1 MHLWHRD
8 RISRISSSIA
18 VVSIAVALLTLS
30 FAVHA
35 QQASNPA
42 VVTGQG
48 ADESGSFVEK
58 HVFGSIGGDVFIGS
72 PVSRNLM
79 AARVG
84 IDYPFTVAGRSA
96 KLFLEGGFAR
106 RSVSLEQKRTNNVQT
121 VWDPNANDGSGGDSS
136 GGFVPRALPETRK
149 LEVTASGA
157 EVREAY
163 LQYDLMDNL
172 SLSAGY
178 QRPIWGQ
185 FDIVSPVNLLLPLEF
200 QSDDLSIEKS
210 AYRMP
215 QPAVSAVAFPFERLE
230 VSAYWFPLTNLDP
243 LHEEI
248 LDEADGANEVFV
260 ANATTF
266 GETESR
272 PRPRKDGSDY
282 DAYAAR
288 AVWYG
293 DSFTF
298 GLTYYNGRNTLFAF
312 DELPLVE
319 KVQQEQGDKTYDAYS
334 VIERSLLPGSD
345 TVGVELSVPVG
356 RWTWKGEA
364 FYMGTEADIGGIRR
378 ESISQDETDDATLV
392 ARRARRGLY
401 DWMVDN
407 NNGRGYV
414 DVNLLMAGAGFDAL
428 YDHWRFGAAV
438 FVVDTVLSGKAKEAD
453 RLVKAAYPGDDG
465 IGFSGALPNAY
476 IFYDFDEERTT
487 TAGLVGGFAGP
498 FLGVSTFY
506 TSTWFENWRWS
517 ASVEYAAAMSDQ
529 LMDELN
535 SDSGAY
541 ELEDAAA
548 LGVRLGLV
556 YEF

>member
-1 MHLWHRD
+1 MLCQHRD
-8 RISRISSSIA
+8 RTSRVSSSIA
-18 VVSIAVALLTLS
+18 LVSIAVALLTLS
-30 FAVHA
+30 CAVHA
-35 QQASNPA
+35 QQASGPA
-42 VVTGQG
+42 VATGEEAEG
-48 ADESGSFVEK
+48 SGSFFEK
-58 HVFGSIGGDVFIGS
+58 HVFGSIGGDAFFGS
-72 PVSRNLM
+72 PISRNLM
-79 AARVG
+79 AARLG
-84 IDYPFTVAGRSA
+84 LDYPFTVAGRSA
-96 KLFLEGGFAR
+96 KLFLEGGVAR
-106 RSVSLEQKRTNNVQT
+106 RSVSLEQKRTSDVQT
-121 VWDPNANDGSGGDSS
+121 VWDPGANSGA
-136 GGFVPRALPETRK
+136 GGFVPRALPETRTLK
-149 LEVTASGA
+149 VTASGV

-163 LQYDLMDNL
+163 LQYDVLDNI
-172 SLSAGY
+172 SLSVGY

-200 QSDDLSIEKS
+200 QSDDLSLEKS

-215 QPAVSAVAFPFERLE
+215 QPAFSAVVFPFERLE
-230 VSAYWFPLTNLDP
+230 VSAYWFPWTNIDP
-243 LHEEI
+243 LHQEI

-260 ANATTF
+260 AETADANF
-266 GETESR
+266 GNTETR

-319 KVQQEQGDKTYDAYS
+319 KVQQVQNSTTYDAYS
-334 VIERSLLPGSD
+334 VIERSLLPDSD
-345 TVGVELSVPVG
+345 TVGLELSVPVG

-364 FYMGTEADIGGIRR
+364 FYMRTETDIGGIRR
-378 ESISQDETDDATLV
+378 ESIAQNATDEREV
-392 ARRARRGLY
+392 ARGVLY
-401 DWMVDN
+401 DWMVDQ

-438 FVVDTVLSGKAKEAD
+438 FVVDTLLTGKAKEAD

-465 IGFSGALPNAY
+465 VGFSGALPNAY
-476 IFYDFDEERTT
+476 VLYDFDEERTT

-506 TSTWFENWRWS
+506 TSTWFENWRWT
-517 ASVEYAAAMSDQ
+517 ASLEYAVSMSDQ
-529 LMDELN
+529 LLDELN

-541 ELEDAAA
+541 ELEDDVA

>member
-1 MHLWHRD
+1 MSCQHRN
-8 RISRISSSIA
+8 RASRVSS
-18 VVSIAVALLTLS
+18 SIAVALLTLS
-30 FAVHA
+30 CAVHA
-35 QQASNPA
+35 QQTPGSA
-42 VVTGQG
+42 VVTEEG
-48 ADESGSFVEK
+48 AEGSGSFFEK
-58 HVFGSIGGDVFIGS
+58 HVFGSIGGDAFFGS
-72 PVSRNLM
+72 PISRNLV
-79 AARVG
+79 AARLG
-84 IDYPFTVAGRSA
+84 IDYPFAVGGRSA

-106 RSVSLEQKRTNNVQT
+106 RSVSLEQKRTSEVQT
-121 VWDPNANDGSGGDSS
+121 VWDPDADNGAGA
-136 GGFVPRALPETRK
+136 FVPRALPETRTFD
-149 LEVTASGA
+149 VTASGV
-157 EVREAY
+157 ELREAY
-163 LQYDLMDNL
+163 LQYDLADNL

-200 QSDDLSIEKS
+200 QSDDLSLAKS

-215 QPAVSAVAFPFERLE
+215 QPAVSAVVFPFERLE
-230 VSAYWFPLTNLDP
+230 VSAYWFPWTNLDP

-260 ANATTF
+260 ANPTSF
-266 GETESR
+266 GETETR
-272 PRPRKDGSDY
+272 LRPRKGGSDY

-319 KVQQEQGDKTYDAYS
+319 KVQQNQGGATYDAYS

-345 TVGVELSVPVG
+345 TVGLELSVPVG

-364 FYMGTEADIGGIRR
+364 FYMGTEADIGGIRP
-378 ESISQDETDDATLV
+378 EQISQTAGDATSV
-392 ARRARRGLY
+392 ARRGLY
-401 DWMVDN
+401 DWMVN
-407 NNGRGYV
+407 QNNGRGYV

-438 FVVDTVLSGKAKEAD
+438 FVVETLLTGKAEEAD

-476 IFYDFDEERTT
+476 ILYDFDEERTT

-506 TSTWFENWRWS
+506 TSTWFENWRWT
-517 ASVEYAAAMSDQ
+517 ASVEYATALSDQ
-529 LMDELN
+529 LADELN

>member
-1 MHLWHRD
+1 MLCQHRD
-8 RISRISSSIA
+8 RTSRVSSSIA

-30 FAVHA
+30 CAVHA
-35 QQASNPA
+35 QQTSGPA
-42 VVTGQG
+42 VATGEEAEG
-48 ADESGSFVEK
+48 SGSFFEK
-58 HVFGSIGGDVFIGS
+58 HVFGSIGGDAFFGS
-72 PVSRNLM
+72 PISRNLM
-79 AARVG
+79 AARLG
-84 IDYPFTVAGRSA
+84 LDYPFTVAGRSA
-96 KLFLEGGFAR
+96 KLFLEGGVAR
-106 RSVSLEQKRTNNVQT
+106 RSVSLEQKRTSDVQT
-121 VWDPNANDGSGGDSS
+121 VWDPDASA
-136 GGFVPRALPETRK
+136 FVPRALPETRTLK
-149 LEVTASGA
+149 VTASGV

-163 LQYDLMDNL
+163 LQYDVLDNI
-172 SLSAGY
+172 SLSVGY

-200 QSDDLSIEKS
+200 QSDDLSLEKS

-215 QPAVSAVAFPFERLE
+215 QPAFSAVVFPFERLE
-230 VSAYWFPLTNLDP
+230 VSAYWFPWTNIDP
-243 LHEEI
+243 LHQEI

-260 ANATTF
+260 ANPPNF

-319 KVQQEQGDKTYDAYS
+319 KVQQVQNSTTYDAYS
-334 VIERSLLPGSD
+334 GIERSLLPGSD
-345 TVGVELSVPVG
+345 TVGLELSVPVG

-364 FYMGTEADIGGIRR
+364 FYMRTETDIGGIRR
-378 ESISQDETDDATLV
+378 ESIAQDDMDE
-392 ARRARRGLY
+392 RRVLY
-401 DWMVDN
+401 DWMVDQ

-438 FVVDTVLSGKAKEAD
+438 FVVDTLLTGKAKEAD

-465 IGFSGALPNAY
+465 VGFSGALPNAY
-476 IFYDFDEERTT
+476 VLYDFDEERTT

-506 TSTWFENWRWS
+506 TSTWFENWRWT
-517 ASVEYAAAMSDQ
+517 ASLEYAVSMSDQ
-529 LMDELN
+529 LLDELN

-541 ELEDAAA
+541 ELEDDVA